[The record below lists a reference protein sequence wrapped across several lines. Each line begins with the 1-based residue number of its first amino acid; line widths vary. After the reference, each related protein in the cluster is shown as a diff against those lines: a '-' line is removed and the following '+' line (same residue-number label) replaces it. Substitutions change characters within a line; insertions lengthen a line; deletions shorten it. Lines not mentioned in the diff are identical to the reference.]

1 MMTTSS
7 ADNGLKAP
15 FPWFGGKSRA
25 AAEVSAALGDIDTY
39 CEPFAGSLAVLLQRQ
54 AVSHEVVNDADG
66 WLVNFWRAMAAAPDE
81 VAEWCNWPVSEL
93 DLTAR
98 HVWLLNKGPQL
109 KATME
114 ADPHAYDAKAAGW
127 WVWGICS
134 WIGGGWCCGDGPW
147 QVNETKEGPRL
158 VNRKMPDLFAG
169 KGVNRQM
176 PALFAGNGVNRQM
189 PLLGV
194 ANGVN
199 RQMPVL
205 SVANGVNGWFHAL
218 AARLRNVKVLCG
230 DFDRVLGD
238 SALRVNATSRGIAG
252 VLLDPPYPAGV
263 NQSGFYAGCPGS
275 SSEPWDRAL
284 AWAVENGNRDRLRI
298 IVCGYEGMWSPP
310 AGWTVRLWDN
320 LAGYRRGAGQRQEVL
335 WCSPH
340 CVEPYKRQLELF

>member
-1 MMTTSS
+1 LQAGAAAVSKAGADVT
-7 ADNGLKAP
+7 ADNQLKAP

-25 AAEVSAALGDIDTY
+25 AAEVCAALGDVDTY

-66 WLVNFWRAMAAAPDE
+66 WLVNFWRAMAAAPDD

-127 WVWGICS
+127 WVWGICN
-134 WIGGGWCCGDGPW
+134 WIQGGWCCGTGPW
-147 QVNETKEGPRL
+147 QVSQTPEGPRL
-158 VNRKMPDLFAG
+158 VNRKMPDLFAA
-169 KGVNRQM
+169 KGVKRQM
-176 PALFAGNGVNRQM
+176 PV
-189 PLLGV
+189 LGT

-205 SVANGVNGWFHAL
+205 GTANGVKRWFERL
-218 AARLRNVKVLCG
+218 AARLRGVKVLCG
-230 DFDRVLGD
+230 DFERVLGD
-238 SALRVNATSRGIAG
+238 SALRVNVTSCGIAG
-252 VLLDPPYPAGV
+252 VLLDPPYPAGKQ
-263 NQSGFYAGCPGS
+263 QSAVYAGCPGS
-275 SSEPWDRAL
+275 SSEPWNRAL

-320 LAGYRRGAGQRQEVL
+320 VAGYKRGAGQRQEVL

-340 CVEPYKRQLELF
+340 CVEPDKRQLELF